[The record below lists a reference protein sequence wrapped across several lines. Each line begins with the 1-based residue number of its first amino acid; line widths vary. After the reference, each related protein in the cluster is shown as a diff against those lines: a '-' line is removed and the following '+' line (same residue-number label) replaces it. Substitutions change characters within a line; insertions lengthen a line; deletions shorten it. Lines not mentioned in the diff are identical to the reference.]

1 MWHHHSFSGHC
12 TPLDPWNIEPDFRPC
27 YQLELMTL
35 FLQAFSTFERQVLT
49 FRFIKGNVI
58 YKKDV
63 LNLVH
68 FVCVYMLLWRVSKM
82 LNPRDSLFV
91 CRLNGWGRHPAASA
105 FSPSSAA
112 ATDGPGKAPE
122 ATRRSTWPC
131 LEARWRLRS
140 FCWAKEL
147 GWTPRTTTVWGPP
160 VGTRVR
166 NAVSNLGYPQKML
179 GSVLTGNMSIKYR
192 VNLET
197 RWFFFAFKAAAQRIW
212 IRIECPSPVLD
223 AKFSS
228 GMAWAPSFDQLILL
242 HKAFIRVWSSWGQQR
257 KPESKFGF
265 SLWRSRKVPFRE
277 WRETQVQSQTGF
289 Q

>member
-1 MWHHHSFSGHC
+1 MLSTRIDDIVFTGLFNVWKTGSYISFHQRQC
-12 TPLDPWNIEPDFRPC
+12 HLQERCIEP
-27 YQLELMTL
+27 
-35 FLQAFSTFERQVLT
+35 
-49 FRFIKGNVI
+49 
-58 YKKDV
+58 
-63 LNLVH
+63 
-68 FVCVYMLLWRVSKM
+68 
-82 LNPRDSLFV
+82 
-91 CRLNGWGRHPAASA
+91 
-105 FSPSSAA
+105 
-112 ATDGPGKAPE
+112 
-122 ATRRSTWPC
+122 
-131 LEARWRLRS
+131 RS
-140 FCWAKEL
+140 FCLCIYVALKSFEDVESKGFIVRLSIERVGPSSRGVCLLSVVCRSDRRARESAW
-147 GWTPRTTTVWGPP
+147 GDTPLHLAVFRGQVKAAEFLLSKGVGVDTKNNDGLGPP